1 MRIIFILI
9 LILLSK
15 ESWSFTDYKYLIC
28 EIDNPKDKSIS
39 IDKKFL
45 FFKINKGEYVEEI
58 IKIDTSKEKIDI
70 SKERYKNGF
79 YTFDDNSI
87 SFNERL
93 FFRKIKFNRKLDRKS
108 LKLTTFNN
116 GDFISNHNCLVTNIT
131 DYQKKIFDNITKL
144 KEIWKNNY
152 KDNKINIKIKIILM
166 LNFI

>member
-9 LILLSK
+9 LFFLPNA
-15 ESWSFTDYKYLIC
+15 SWSFVDYKYLIC
-28 EIDNPKDKSIS
+28 EIDNPKDENLS
-39 IDKKFL
+39 IDKRFL
-45 FFKINKGEYVEEI
+45 FFTINKGEYVEEI

-87 SFNERL
+87 SFKERL
-93 FFRKIKFNRKLDRKS
+93 FFRKIKLNRKLDRKS
-108 LKLTTFNN
+108 LKLTTHNN
-116 GDFISNHNCLVTNIT
+116 DRFVTNHNCSITNIA

-152 KDNKINIKIKIILM
+152 KDNKM
-166 LNFI
+166 

>member
-15 ESWSFTDYKYLIC
+15 ASWSFTDYKYLIC
-28 EIDNPKDKSIS
+28 EIDNPKDENLS
-39 IDKKFL
+39 IDKRFL
-45 FFKINKGEYVEEI
+45 FFTINKGEYVEEI

-87 SFNERL
+87 SFKERL
-93 FFRKIKFNRKLDRKS
+93 FFRKIKLNRKLDRKS
-108 LKLTTFNN
+108 LKLTTHNN
-116 GDFISNHNCLVTNIT
+116 DRFVTNYNCSIT
-131 DYQKKIFDNITKL
+131 NIADYEKKIFENITKL

-152 KDNKINIKIKIILM
+152 KDNKL
-166 LNFI
+166 